1 MSKQRFP
8 VKISIIT
15 GENKASDRCRYIIQ
29 SESTAGC
36 ARFVNYQFYSSYS
49 DYLLSGRTE
58 VEIPRHTE
66 RIWAKTA
73 RRLIFIAPYVNCL
86 RLWRNGAAENDL
98 LFHKLFPYESLES
111 KFDLA
116 IKNVKVSPRSSLE
129 HFWGKI
135 FKTFNEILFFKIFP
149 CLILPKNKSRSTQ
162 GHYVNYLGITL
173 VPNATY

>member
-36 ARFVNYQFYSSYS
+36 ARFVNYRFYSSYS

-58 VEIPRHTE
+58 VEIPRLTE
-66 RIWAKTA
+66 RLWAKTA

-98 LFHKLFPYESLES
+98 CAPPGEVLNNSNRPFLVGLCHLGKQTGSHKVVFFHKCG
-111 KFDLA
+111 
-116 IKNVKVSPRSSLE
+116 
-129 HFWGKI
+129 GK
-135 FKTFNEILFFKIFP
+135 TLM
-149 CLILPKNKSRSTQ
+149 CAHTQ
-162 GHYVNYLGITL
+162 GQQPVSFCTWPTSFIFIW
-173 VPNATY
+173 

>member
-36 ARFVNYQFYSSYS
+36 ARFVNYRFYSSYS

-66 RIWAKTA
+66 RLWAKTA

-98 LFHKLFPYESLES
+98 WGHLKTINFPFETNGKLMILGVPIL
-111 KFDLA
+111 K
-116 IKNVKVSPRSSLE
+116 
-129 HFWGKI
+129 HFRVCLY
-135 FKTFNEILFFKIFP
+135 KTAYFQP
-149 CLILPKNKSRSTQ
+149 
-162 GHYVNYLGITL
+162 
-173 VPNATY
+173 